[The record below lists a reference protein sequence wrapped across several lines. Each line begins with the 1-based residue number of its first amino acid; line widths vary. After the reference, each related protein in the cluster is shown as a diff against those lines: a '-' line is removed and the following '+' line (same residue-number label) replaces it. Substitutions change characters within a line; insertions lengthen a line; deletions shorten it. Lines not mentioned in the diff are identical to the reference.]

1 MRFSVKQFKSIL
13 VVGAALAGMSSLS
26 ACATKEYVNQEVLRV
41 DTYAQN
47 SHQELSTGLSSANS
61 AIAANDQKIVAVDG
75 TARDALNRATAAGK
89 LAEGKFLY
97 QMVLS
102 DDGVKF
108 PTDSSKLSPEAESR
122 LLQLTERLKA
132 ENKNV
137 FLEIQGHTD
146 GSGAPAYNDRLGSE
160 RAEAVKKF
168 LAKNGVA
175 LSRMDTISYGEE
187 SPVAPNNNRE
197 GRAQNRRVVVVV
209 LS

>member
-1 MRFSVKQFKSIL
+1 MKQFKTVL
-13 VVGAALAGMSSLS
+13 VIGAAVAGLTSLS
-26 ACATKEYVNQEVLRV
+26 ACATKEYVNKEVMRV

-47 SHQELSTGLSSANS
+47 SHQELSTGLSSTNS
-61 AIAANDQKIVAVDG
+61 AIAATDQKLTAVDG
-75 TARDALNRATAAGK
+75 TARDALQRATAAGK

-122 LLQLTERLKA
+122 LMQLTERLKA

-146 GSGAPAYNDRLGSE
+146 ASGAPTYNDRLGSE